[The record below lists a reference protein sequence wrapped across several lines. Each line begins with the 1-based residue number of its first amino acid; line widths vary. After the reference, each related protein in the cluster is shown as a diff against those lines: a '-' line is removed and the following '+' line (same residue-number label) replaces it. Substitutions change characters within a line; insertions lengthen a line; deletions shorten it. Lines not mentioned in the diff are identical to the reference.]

1 MKYRFQ
7 VIRHSQYY
15 PSSWLFETY
24 EEALSKFEE
33 ESKQPGAMTDGI
45 LTICDVLGYKVE
57 LEKYLEMPSIEW

>member
-24 EEALSKFEE
+24 EQALEKFEE
-33 ESKQPGAMTDGI
+33 ESKQPSAMTEGI
-45 LTICDVLGYKVE
+45 LTICDILGYKVE
-57 LEKYLEMPSIEW
+57 DEEYLEEPFINW